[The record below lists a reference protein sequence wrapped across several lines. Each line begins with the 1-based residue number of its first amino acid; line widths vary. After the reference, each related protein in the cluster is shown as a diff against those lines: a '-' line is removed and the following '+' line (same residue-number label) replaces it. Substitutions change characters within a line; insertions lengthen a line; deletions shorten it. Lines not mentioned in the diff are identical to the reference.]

1 MFHLNRRIKPVIPA
15 PDSNIRKQAA
25 AGIQVAL
32 RNWIPAFAGRT
43 VVFCRHRA
51 ALCLLFLAGT
61 LSLSPWANAISDF
74 QSFVSTVQSGRAN
87 FEQTVFDAKGKQTQ
101 KTSGTL
107 AFTRPGKFRWVYEK
121 SAQLIVGDGNKV
133 SFFDQDLNQVTV
145 RKLEKAFS
153 STPAALLSGKG
164 DIDKAFTLV
173 ASGESEGIDW
183 LDALP
188 RQKDAGIEKIRM
200 GFSKGQL
207 AAMELNDAFG
217 NRTRITFSHFERN
230 PKIDAKEYVFTPPK
244 GADVIGE

>member
-1 MFHLNRRIKPVIPA
+1 MIGRRAAFCVLFF
-15 PDSNIRKQAA
+15 AA
-25 AGIQVAL
+25 A
-32 RNWIPAFAGRT
+32 F
-43 VVFCRHRA
+43 
-51 ALCLLFLAGT
+51 
-61 LSLSPWANAISDF
+61 SLSSFANAIADF

-87 FEQTVFDAKGKQTQ
+87 FEQSVFDAKGKQTQ

-107 AFTRPGKFRWVYEK
+107 VFTRPGKFRWSYEK
-121 SAQLIVGDGNKV
+121 PAQLIIGDGKKV

-145 RKLEKAFS
+145 RKLEQAFS

-173 ASGESEGIDW
+173 ASGQADDLEW

-217 NRTRITFSHFERN
+217 NRTRISFSKFERN
-230 PKIDAKEYVFTPPK
+230 PKIDGKEYVFTPPK

>member
-1 MFHLNRRIKPVIPA
+1 MRYFF
-15 PDSNIRKQAA
+15 
-25 AGIQVAL
+25 
-32 RNWIPAFAGRT
+32 AFVLA
-43 VVFCRHRA
+43 VA
-51 ALCLLFLAGT
+51 ALMTGGQVRAD
-61 LSLSPWANAISDF
+61 AMADF
-74 QSFVSTVQSGRAN
+74 QSFVSKVQSGRAN
-87 FEQTVFDAKGKQTQ
+87 FEQAVFDAKGKQTQ
-101 KTSGTL
+101 KSSGTL
-107 AFTRPGKFRWVYEK
+107 VFTRPGKFRWAYEK
-121 SAQLIVGDGNKV
+121 PAQVIVGDGKKV

-145 RKLEKAFS
+145 RKLEQAFS

-173 ASGESEGIDW
+173 AGLAATSQTDGIEW

-217 NRTRITFSHFERN
+217 NRTRITFSKFERN
-230 PKIDAKEYVFTPPK
+230 PKIDAREYLFMPPK

>member
-1 MFHLNRRIKPVIPA
+1 MDHNTGDHLTFDIPA
-15 PDSNIRKQAA
+15 VARMRVTFFRAPALHLLVVFAA
-25 AGIQVAL
+25 AFSF
-32 RNWIPAFAGRT
+32 PAFA
-43 VVFCRHRA
+43 
-51 ALCLLFLAGT
+51 
-61 LSLSPWANAISDF
+61 NAIADF

-87 FEQTVFDAKGKQTQ
+87 FEQTVFDAKGKPTQ

-107 AFTRPGKFRWVYEK
+107 TFTRPGKFRWTYEK
-121 SAQLIVGDGNKV
+121 PAQLIVSDGMKV

-145 RKLEKAFS
+145 RKLEQAFS

-173 ASGESEGIDW
+173 AAGETEGINW

-188 RQKDAGIEKIRM
+188 RQKDAGIEKIRL

-207 AAMELNDAFG
+207 SAMELNDAFG
-217 NRTRITFSHFERN
+217 NRTRITFMKFERN
-230 PKIDAKEYVFTPPK
+230 AKIDAKEYLFKPPK